1 MATYIYIYYIIYYI
15 YVLYCIILY
24 ILYYIIYNILYYIYY
39 IIYIICT
46 YKYIFFPPLTLVPR
60 GFAAKSALPLG
71 DAMNFRWNMRSRAWR
86 HVELH
91 CWRWGGGFLDDC
103 WLVIYTIYMAFI
115 WHLYLVS
122 IIYTIYI
129 YIWHFYKYTLW
140 ESNMAIEHLIHKR
153 GVSVGNTSGKS
164 EGFSQERRW
173 WYPAIHIWLVVWNM
187 KFMTFHSVGN
197 VIIPTDFHSIIF
209 QRGRSTT
216 NQI

>member
-1 MATYIYIYYIIYYI
+1 MYYIVLYYIYIYIILYYIILYIYYII
-15 YVLYCIILY
+15 L
-24 ILYYIIYNILYYIYY
+24 YIIYNILYYIYY

-129 YIWHFYKYTLW
+129 YGIFINIPSGNQTWQLNTLYIKGGCQW
-140 ESNMAIEHLIHKR
+140 ETHLENPRDFRKKGDDDTPLYI
-153 GVSVGNTSGKS
+153 SG
-164 EGFSQERRW
+164 W
-173 WYPAIHIWLVVWNM
+173 W
-187 KFMTFHSVGN
+187 FGT
-197 VIIPTDFHSIIF
+197 
-209 QRGRSTT
+209 
-216 NQI
+216 